1 MLEVKIELLLEIF
14 NIFPSDMHAGMY
26 LEKKKRLQTSHK
38 YITKLIKK

>member
-26 LEKKKRLQTSHK
+26 LEKKNGFKQATN
-38 YITKLIKK
+38 I

>member
-26 LEKKKRLQTSHK
+26 LEKKKTASNKPQI
-38 YITKLIKK
+38 YNQIN